1 MRWLMVAMLLAGAAR
16 AGDGPTGLY
25 AITARLELP
34 HVERWAV
41 ARTRVMCLNGLPVP
55 VLNTGTGL
63 AGCAAADVE
72 VRDGRLSYS
81 IVCPGRDGSRAAAR
95 YRLEPDGF
103 RGRVAIV
110 MGAKN
115 MTMTEVQVGRRL
127 GACGPTGR

>member
-1 MRWLMVAMLLAGAAR
+1 MRWLVVAVLLAGAAR
-16 AGDGPTGLY
+16 ADGPAPGLY

-41 ARTRVMCLNGLPVP
+41 DRTQEVCLNGLPVP
-55 VLNTGTGL
+55 VLSATGL
-63 AGCAAADVE
+63 GGCAAAGVE
-72 VRDGRLSYS
+72 VRDGRFSYS

-115 MTMTEVQVGRRL
+115 MTMTEVQTGRRL
-127 GACGPTGR
+127 GACVPAVGR

>member
-1 MRWLMVAMLLAGAAR
+1 MRWLVLAVLVAGVAR
-16 AGDGPTGLY
+16 AEPAPGLY

-41 ARTRVMCLNGLPVP
+41 DRTRVMCLNGLPVP
-55 VLNTGTGL
+55 VIAGTGL

-72 VRDGRLSYS
+72 VRDGRFSYS

-95 YRLEPDGF
+95 YRLGPDGF

-127 GACGPTGR
+127 GACRSTAGR

>member
-1 MRWLMVAMLLAGAAR
+1 VLTVLVAGAAR
-16 AGDGPTGLY
+16 AEGPAPGLY

-41 ARTRVMCLNGLPVP
+41 ERTRVMCLSGLPVP

-63 AGCAAADVE
+63 AGCAAAHVE
-72 VRDGRLSYS
+72 VRSGRLSYS

-95 YRLEPDGF
+95 YRLEPQGF

-127 GACGPTGR
+127 GACARAAGR